1 MAPSGG
7 LYSTVN
13 DMLKFISD
21 NMGLFKTKLDAAMQE
36 SHLARHYNKFLGP
49 NNVQLVDNNNGE
61 GFGWVINTNYGNE
74 IIWHNGINADGYN
87 SICI

>member
-36 SHLARHYNKFLGP
+36 SHLARHYNGFLGP